1 MYSLSKFANA
11 KCVIPAECAPPDIVE
26 GPADVPGA
34 AVETVL
40 VASSGEVF
48 PWDEVRLPI
57 FIRPV
62 EYDLE
67 LTPNL
72 TTLAVSGIVK
82 MVFKVSVI

>member
-1 MYSLSKFANA
+1 M
-11 KCVIPAECAPPDIVE
+11 ITAECVPPDIVE

-72 TTLAVSGIVK
+72 TTLAPDGPVEKDGLEVK
-82 MVFKVSVI
+82 RTQTRIQSLT